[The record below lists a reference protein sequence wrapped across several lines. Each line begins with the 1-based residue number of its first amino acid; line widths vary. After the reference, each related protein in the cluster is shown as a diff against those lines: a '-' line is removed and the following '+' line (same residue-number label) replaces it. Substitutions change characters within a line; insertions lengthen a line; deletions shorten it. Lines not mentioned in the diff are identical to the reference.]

1 MQHIRNARKSP
12 PNRVDKV
19 GLILYYRKGLEND
32 SVRAN
37 YPLPYLFCQVHRL
50 LSMNDRQGTF
60 FPTKLKRKPRIDH
73 FDGRWIKRVY
83 DADVWAGLH
92 PKLRSIIQ
100 CVRLP
105 LVTISMMGIYS
116 PSK

>member
-1 MQHIRNARKSP
+1 MNKLSPPALRLSSKGDKNCHILRKSDT
-12 PNRVDKV
+12 NCH
-19 GLILYYRKGLEND
+19 I
-32 SVRAN
+32 
-37 YPLPYLFCQVHRL
+37 F
-50 LSMNDRQGTF
+50 DRTGKF
-60 FPTKLKRKPRIDH
+60 SPTKLKRKPRIDH

-105 LVTISMMGIYS
+105 LICLTMMGIYS

>member
-1 MQHIRNARKSP
+1 MM
-12 PNRVDKV
+12 
-19 GLILYYRKGLEND
+19 KGLRIHQE
-32 SVRAN
+32 RAH
-37 YPLPYLFCQVHRL
+37 YLLPDDFCQVHRL
-50 LSMNDRQGTF
+50 LSIYDRQGMF
-60 FPTKLKRKPRIDH
+60 SPTKLKRKPRIDH

-83 DADVWAGLH
+83 DADVWAGLQ

-105 LVTISMMGIYS
+105 LICLTMMGIYS